1 MSRVANNPVVVP
13 EKVEVTISDDNV
25 LIKGPLGE
33 MRQELKGQVEIK
45 KEENSSCLIS
55 PKGPLIN
62 TLSSDIVTSTFSGTT
77 TGLFATL
84 DMFSPYST

>member
-45 KEENSSCLIS
+45 K
-55 PKGPLIN
+55 
-62 TLSSDIVTSTFSGTT
+62 
-77 TGLFATL
+77 
-84 DMFSPYST
+84 